1 MVSAALTFG
10 VIIFAGLALI
20 LVKLPRRT
28 SLWLLGHGTWVD
40 VSVSVIT
47 LCIHWGT
54 MTGLMS
60 AAVAGLCCA
69 LATSLGKYLFGY
81 IKKNRYYPGVYT
93 IL

>member
-20 LVKLPRRT
+20 LVKLPRRL

-40 VSVSVIT
+40 VFVTCTT
-47 LCIHWGT
+47 LIIHWGT

-60 AAVAGLCCA
+60 ATVAGLCCA

-81 IKKNRYYPGVYT
+81 IKGDRYYPGIYNA
-93 IL
+93 L